1 MKNLPRGGVAATPIS
16 PPAALPPTSDGHSRL
31 AVAAITVRA
40 VVPLLV
46 GARRRGSGCDCRM
59 DAAQPCAMRRRER
72 PTGRIILRGARGA
85 FAVLRTLLLATAL
98 PATLAIAGC
107 FARGEMK
114 ITTTWQSDAF
124 AQRELSRTLVLCI
137 VDDADVQRYFETRLA
152 EALVR
157 RGIEARAAGGLLPRD
172 DREGTRK
179 VDRKA
184 LEAAVRATGYP
195 NILITLLASRHVD
208 TDYVPPTWTPTAGG
222 YYGWYSWGW
231 GAVYHPGFEVDTT
244 RLTIESRLYET
255 ESAEMDWMA
264 VASVTDPRNID
275 DAVGRFTRMITDRLV
290 REAGPGSAALRGGAE
305 MLARTGVDQ

>member
-1 MKNLPRGGVAATPIS
+1 MNTP
-16 PPAALPPTSDGHSRL
+16 T
-31 AVAAITVRA
+31 AVAAA
-40 VVPLLV
+40 
-46 GARRRGSGCDCRM
+46 
-59 DAAQPCAMRRRER
+59 
-72 PTGRIILRGARGA
+72 
-85 FAVLRTLLLATAL
+85 
-98 PATLAIAGC
+98 LAISLSTVAC

-124 AQRELSRTLVLCI
+124 PQRVLSRVLVLCI
-137 VDDADVQRYFETRLA
+137 VDDGDVQRYFENRLA
-152 EALVR
+152 KALEE
-157 RGIEARAAGGLLPRD
+157 RGIEARTASDLLPHDKRD
-172 DREGTRK
+172 GTRK
-179 VDRKA
+179 VDREA
-184 LEAAVRATGYP
+184 LEAAVRATGYE

-255 ESAEMDWMA
+255 ASAEMDWMA

-290 REAGPGSAALRGGAE
+290 REAVHGSAAVRGGAE
-305 MLARTGVDQ
+305 KHARAGVVQ